1 MLFKFNV
8 ANITITESFKGRS
21 TNLHIDN
28 ISIEDECNAEEAK
41 ELITAIADIAKELNR
56 NKNKRRN
63 KRRNTRPVPTKR
75 YHIYSLINNHFVHDV
90 QDDKYYTIC
99 AGSGMREVTKEQHDR
114 MINRVKQNIQEG
126 YFDSS
131 LKEYYSD
138 TLPATE

>member
-8 ANITITESFKGRS
+8 ANITITESFNGRS

-63 KRRNTRPVPTKR
+63 INAR
-75 YHIYSLINNHFVHDV
+75 YHIYSLMHNHFVHDIKN
-90 QDDKYYTIC
+90 DKYYTI
-99 AGSGMREVTKEQHDR
+99 SGNEPREVTKEAYWR
-114 MINRVKQNIQEG
+114 MINRVKNNIREG
-126 YFDSS
+126 YFDNG

-138 TLPATE
+138 TLPAAE